1 MCNGQAFVLQL
12 FSGQVLGQLPNR
24 VLACQACAAIEVES
38 FHVFVAF
45 VIHFF
50 YFIKV
55 SQMWSSFSRKITPS
69 LREEFKNVQDL
80 TLFLSFIVS
89 A

>member
-1 MCNGQAFVLQL
+1 MCNGQAFVIHEL

-38 FHVFVAF
+38 LHVFVAF

-50 YFIKV
+50 LLKSHRCEAV
-55 SQMWSSFSRKITPS
+55 
-69 LREEFKNVQDL
+69 
-80 TLFLSFIVS
+80 FLEK
-89 A
+89 